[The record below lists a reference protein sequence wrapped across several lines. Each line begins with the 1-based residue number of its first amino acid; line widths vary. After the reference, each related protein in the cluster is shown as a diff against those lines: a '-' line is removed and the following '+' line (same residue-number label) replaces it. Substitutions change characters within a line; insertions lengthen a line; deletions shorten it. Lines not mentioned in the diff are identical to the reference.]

1 MVEKDHGVELDSAKV
16 SALMVVPMM
25 DFAYQLQTLAFP
37 RWVYSGEAKKHEVY
51 GRPAADTWVGWREPG
66 DSLFCPC
73 LTDSS
78 RARVCTSRLY
88 TPCLYTLCPSRAG
101 LSFVLPPPVS
111 LLPGSC
117 QTHLPVPSRIIHRS
131 IYGWLPFTGLGQ
143 VYGKPKPVV
152 SWSDHRKAGR

>member
-1 MVEKDHGVELDSAKV
+1 MVEKDHGVELVSAKV
-16 SALMVVPMM
+16 SALMVIQMLY
-25 DFAYQLQTLAFP
+25 FAYQLQTLAFP

-88 TPCLYTLCPSRAG
+88 TPRLYTLCPSRAG
-101 LSFVLPPPVS
+101 SFTDLSMAGC
-111 LLPGSC
+111 LLPGLGRFTES
-117 QTHLPVPSRIIHRS
+117 PSPLSRGLTIDNGDS
-131 IYGWLPFTGLGQ
+131 IGLA
-143 VYGKPKPVV
+143 K
-152 SWSDHRKAGR
+152 

>member
-1 MVEKDHGVELDSAKV
+1 MDSAKV

-25 DFAYQLQTLAFP
+25 DFEYQLQTLAFP

-78 RARVCTSRLY
+78 RARVCTLVCIPRVCTHCVHPEPDHPLSCHRRFDFS
-88 TPCLYTLCPSRAG
+88 PARARRICPSRAG
-101 LSFVLPPPVS
+101 LFTDLSMAGC
-111 LLPGSC
+111 LLPGLDRFTES
-117 QTHLPVPSRIIHRS
+117 PSPWSRGLTIVRRDVN
-131 IYGWLPFTGLGQ
+131 GLG
-143 VYGKPKPVV
+143 
-152 SWSDHRKAGR
+152 S

>member
-1 MVEKDHGVELDSAKV
+1 MVEKDYGVELDSAKV

-78 RARVCTSRLY
+78 RARICTSRLY

-101 LSFVLPPPVS
+101 SSFVLPPPV
-111 LLPGSC
+111 
-117 QTHLPVPSRIIHRS
+117 
-131 IYGWLPFTGLGQ
+131 
-143 VYGKPKPVV
+143 
-152 SWSDHRKAGR
+152 